1 LSLPFGCAALDNQN
15 AVSFSCFG
23 LAAGRTW
30 TIFAKWPVVI
40 DTQVSSAAMAF
51 VARILVAV
59 IGLINV
65 LLSTAYSA
73 DAPKQRR
80 ESSGNA
86 NRSEGRPVHLVV
98 RSSAEIKQT
107 FTYSPYPA
115 VPSEL
120 EGYAGSVGGTGTY
133 RLTVDA
139 QGAVTQVTILKGFT
153 VNASY
158 DERFSNVKGSPVPA
172 LDNVMVQ
179 ALMRWRAKP
188 GPMRTVDIYWSFGTR
203 PWVNYGKSNVSR

>member
-1 LSLPFGCAALDNQN
+1 LAFGCAALGNQN
-15 AVSFSCFG
+15 AVLFSYFG

-30 TIFAKWPVVI
+30 TIFAKWLVVI
-40 DTQVSSAAMAF
+40 DTQASSAAMAF

-59 IGLINV
+59 IGLTNFWF
-65 LLSTAYSA
+65 STAYSA

-80 ESSGNA
+80 GSSGNA
-86 NRSEGRPVHLVV
+86 SRSEKGPVHLVV

-120 EGYAGSVGGTGTY
+120 EGYAGSQVGGTGTY

-153 VNASY
+153 VNAIY
-158 DERFSNVKGSPVPA
+158 DERFSNVKGSTVPA

-179 ALMRWRAKP
+179 ALMRWRAKS
-188 GPMRTVDIYWSFGTR
+188 GPTRVVDIYWSFGTR
-203 PWVNYGKSNVSR
+203 PWVNYGKSNVSQ